1 MKGSNGKKE
10 PSPEKIRTHITP
22 KGQPFGVELRELWRY
37 RELVV
42 LFARKS
48 LKVTYTQTVL
58 GPLWL
63 VLSPLLSSFVYL
75 ILFGHIAKLGT
86 EGVPEL
92 LFYLC
97 GTATWG
103 FFSSCFTGNA
113 HIFTANAALF
123 GKIYFPRLAVP
134 LSSLLTAAV
143 RLLIQLLPT
152 FALMIY
158 YAAKGAICPDGWF
171 CLLLPLVFVQ
181 MALLGLGCGLVVSSL
196 TARYRDLGALVPVLT
211 QLWMYAT
218 PVVYPLSVLP
228 AGPIRR
234 AVLLNPVTVCMELVR
249 RALLG
254 VGTPQ
259 LRYAAASLGIT
270 AVILFVGLALFH
282 RVERTFLDTV

>member
-1 MKGSNGKKE
+1 MGNNR
-10 PSPEKIRTHITP
+10 IHTHIDSRN
-22 KGQPFGVELRELWRY
+22 KPFRLGLGELWRY
-37 RELVV
+37 RELAV

-63 VLSPLLSSFVYL
+63 VLSPLLSSFVYM

-86 EGVPEL
+86 EGAPEL
-92 LFYLC
+92 LFYLT
-97 GTATWG
+97 GTAAWG
-103 FFSSCFTGNA
+103 FFSACFTGNSRIFADNA
-113 HIFTANAALF
+113 HLF
-123 GKIYFPRLAVP
+123 GKIWFPRLTVP
-134 LSSLLTAAV
+134 ISQLLTAAV
-143 RLLIQLLPT
+143 RLLIQLLPAL
-152 FALMIY
+152 ALMTY
-158 YAAKGAICPDGWF
+158 YGVKGALRPDGWY

-181 MALLGLGCGLVVSSL
+181 MALLGLGCGLVVSAL

-218 PVVYPLSVLP
+218 PVVYPLSALP

-254 VGTPQ
+254 VGTPH
-259 LRYAAASLGIT
+259 LRYAAASVGIT
-270 AVILFVGLALFH
+270 AVILFVGLMLFH

>member
-1 MKGSNGKKE
+1 MKGSNGKTE

-103 FFSSCFTGNA
+103 FFKMKKSE
-113 HIFTANAALF
+113 
-123 GKIYFPRLAVP
+123 
-134 LSSLLTAAV
+134 
-143 RLLIQLLPT
+143 
-152 FALMIY
+152 
-158 YAAKGAICPDGWF
+158 
-171 CLLLPLVFVQ
+171 
-181 MALLGLGCGLVVSSL
+181 
-196 TARYRDLGALVPVLT
+196 
-211 QLWMYAT
+211 
-218 PVVYPLSVLP
+218 VYPLL
-228 AGPIRR
+228 
-234 AVLLNPVTVCMELVR
+234 
-249 RALLG
+249 
-254 VGTPQ
+254 GTPAFPHA
-259 LRYAAASLGIT
+259 LMASALGLYL
-270 AVILFVGLALFH
+270 VH
-282 RVERTFLDTV
+282 EKQS